1 LDGRLRRIEEKSTAG
16 SLPTPNK
23 VAETPPTPEI
33 KAPSDQEVYDQ
44 ANALLDG
51 LKNKEA
57 FQAFTDFIKQ
67 FPNSALLPDAKYALA
82 NAQFNLKN
90 YKATIGYTSGW
101 TAGWGIT
108 DISKF
113 LIEQSKTKNVI
124 VGSEGYFGTFPDG
137 LQIYTNN
144 IPQLTVFG
152 VNNDLVEIPEK
163 LIEARNYGDDV
174 YVIKNS
180 STNVFNPESLS
191 KLNLI
196 KSYIKPDGG
205 AILLYQLI

>member
-1 LDGRLRRIEEKSTAG
+1 MYYQYQLSFNPFKTK
-16 SLPTPNK
+16 LPTS
-23 VAETPPTPEI
+23 E
-33 KAPSDQEVYDQ
+33 
-44 ANALLDG
+44 
-51 LKNKEA
+51 
-57 FQAFTDFIKQ
+57 F
-67 FPNSALLPDAKYALA
+67 
-82 NAQFNLKN
+82 
-90 YKATIGYTSGW
+90 GYTSGW